1 MTDSMAR
8 HTLLCGLVATALSVA
23 VLEGQTTPVASFHG
37 LGQMPGASPSGT
49 YAGGISGD
57 GTTVVGYGWVNGNTT
72 HAFRWTAPAGYEVIG
87 AGTDSR
93 ALAASFDGSVVVGQA
108 NFRAFRWTHDTGME
122 ELPIYHA
129 LDVSADGQAL
139 VGMNIRWMSPNFYTD
154 LGFLGDREH
163 TSAYGISADGQ
174 VVVGFSER
182 PPHRYVH
189 AFRWTATGGLR
200 DLGVTTGTE
209 SLAWGVSAD
218 GQVVVGEAR
227 SSLGFW
233 RAFRWTAS
241 LGMRDLGTLG
251 GPMSTAH
258 GASRDG
264 SVIVGKS
271 LINGITTSL
280 RAFRWTPAGG
290 MRDVRQLLLEA
301 GVMSV
306 QPWILSVAAGVSD
319 DGTVIAG
326 WGFGPNQTW
335 EPWVAVL
342 PVGNTRR

>member
-1 MTDSMAR
+1 MAR
-8 HTLLCGLVATALSVA
+8 PGLLCALVATGFSVA
-23 VLEGQTTPVASFHG
+23 VLEGQATPVASFRG
-37 LGQMPGASPSGT
+37 LGPMPGSGLNGT
-49 YAGGISGD
+49 YANGISGD
-57 GTTVVGYGWVNGNTT
+57 GTTVVGYGWINANTT
-72 HAFRWTAPAGYEVIG
+72 HAFRWTPTEGYEVIG

-93 ALAASFDGSVVVGQA
+93 ALAVSFDGAVVVGQA
-108 NFRAFRWTHDTGME
+108 NFRAFRWTRDRGME

-139 VGMNIRWMSPNFYTD
+139 VGMNIRWMSPNVYTD
-154 LGFLGDREH
+154 LGSLGGRDH

-174 VVVGFSER
+174 VIVGFSETS
-182 PPHRYVH
+182 PHRYVH
-189 AFRWTATGGLR
+189 AFRWTASGGLR
-200 DLGVTTGTE
+200 DLGVTSGTE

-218 GQVVVGEAR
+218 GHVVVGEAR
-227 SSLGFW
+227 SSLGLW
-233 RAFRWTAS
+233 RAFRWTTG

-280 RAFRWTPAGG
+280 RAFRWTPSSG
-290 MRDVRQLLLEA
+290 MRDVRQLLLDA
-301 GVMSV
+301 GVTAV

-326 WGFGPNQTW
+326 WGFSPSQTW
-335 EPWVAVL
+335 EPWAAVL
-342 PVGNTRR
+342 PTGDQRR